1 MGQQKMFTFFGH
13 RISPFSR
20 MVQMTFDLLKL
31 NYELKLL
38 DLAKGEQKEEWYLK
52 INPKGTVPVIT
63 EGDFCLTESHVIM
76 KYLCNKFFMRTGET
90 SLYPSDTVARANIDE
105 ALARVSDIKFACFL
119 PKLHGKIAKVPAK
132 EIQEFEESLTA
143 F

>member
-1 MGQQKMFTFFGH
+1 MFTFFGH

-52 INPKGTVPVIT
+52 INPKVVA
-63 EGDFCLTESHVIM
+63 SV
-76 KYLCNKFFMRTGET
+76 T
-90 SLYPSDTVARANIDE
+90 S
-105 ALARVSDIKFACFL
+105 
-119 PKLHGKIAKVPAK
+119 GK
-132 EIQEFEESLTA
+132 T
-143 F
+143 